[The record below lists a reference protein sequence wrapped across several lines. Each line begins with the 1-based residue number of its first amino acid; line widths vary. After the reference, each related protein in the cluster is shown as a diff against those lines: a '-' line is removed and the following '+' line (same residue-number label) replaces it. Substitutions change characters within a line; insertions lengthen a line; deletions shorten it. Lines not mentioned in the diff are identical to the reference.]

1 MADGQINDERHD
13 CVVCGRLYSL
23 QVTYDA
29 EGQMRSCVA
38 TSPGVR
44 VLPDPNQPLVTCSV
58 HSGSEVGAALAER
71 FFGPHAHEHDHA
83 HQDEAEG

>member
-1 MADGQINDERHD
+1 MADGQITDERHD

-23 QVTYDA
+23 QVTYDS
-29 EGQMRSCVA
+29 EGRMLSCVA

-44 VLPDPNQPLVTCSV
+44 VLPDPNQPLVACSN

-71 FFGPHAHEHDHA
+71 FFGPHEPDHDHT
-83 HQDEAEG
+83 HEDGDEG